1 MHEELENFERNQPWE
16 LVDPPPGCKPIGT
29 KWVWK
34 NKEGEK
40 GEVVRNKSRIV
51 AQGFSQK
58 EGIDYEE
65 TFAPVAC
72 LEAIRILL
80 VFSVAKGF
88 KLHQMD
94 VKSAFLNGVLE
105 EEVYVRQPPG
115 FESEKY
121 PQRVY
126 KLRKA
131 LYGLKQAPRA
141 WCGRLRGFLFE
152 RGFEMGKV
160 DQTLFLL
167 RQGRDILIVQVYVEY
182 IVFGGSSNSL
192 VARFAEDMSREFEM
206 SMMGELQFFLGL
218 RIKQSKEGTF
228 VHQAKY
234 TKDITR
240 KFKMVDSKAMTT
252 PMSTTTDLDA
262 DEEGEHV
269 DQKEYRSMIG
279 SLLYL
284 TAMRPDIQF
293 SVCLRARFQD
303 SPRTSH
309 RQAVLRIFSYLRHTH
324 DFGL

>member
-1 MHEELENFERNQPWE
+1 
-16 LVDPPPGCKPIGT
+16 
-29 KWVWK
+29 
-34 NKEGEK
+34 
-40 GEVVRNKSRIV
+40 VVRNKSRLV

-58 EGIDYEE
+58 EGVYYEE

-80 VFSVAKGF
+80 AFSVAKGF

-105 EEVYVRQPPG
+105 EEVYVRQLPG

-121 PQRVY
+121 PHRVY

-141 WCGRLRGFLFE
+141 WYGRLRGFLFE
-152 RGFEMGKV
+152 RGFETGKV

-167 RQGRDILIVQVYVEY
+167 RQSRDILIVQVYVDD

-192 VARFAEDMSREFEM
+192 VTRFADNMSREFEM

-218 RIKQSKEGTF
+218 QIKQSKERTF

-234 TKDITR
+234 TKDIVR
-240 KFKMVDSKAMTT
+240 KFKMEDSKAMAM
-252 PMSTTTDLDA
+252 PMSTAIALDA
-262 DEEGEHV
+262 EEEGEHV
-269 DQKEYRSMIG
+269 DQKEY
-279 SLLYL
+279 
-284 TAMRPDIQF
+284 
-293 SVCLRARFQD
+293 
-303 SPRTSH
+303 
-309 RQAVLRIFSYLRHTH
+309 
-324 DFGL
+324 